1 LTSVRPHAQAKVAEL
16 VQMLPQ
22 MNLNV
27 YTLKQQEKA
36 LAALLKQV
44 REALFRTAEE
54 QAVRACV
61 RVLVWAASDGAT
73 KELASANDR
82 VLQDATRTAV
92 TKLRKAL
99 AAAVVCMAPEKTG
112 SCETR
117 QYHNKK

>member
-1 LTSVRPHAQAKVAEL
+1 
-16 VQMLPQ
+16 MLPL

-54 QAVRACV
+54 ECVRACV
-61 RVLVWAASDGAT
+61 RVLVWAAGDGAT

-99 AAAVVCMAPEKTG
+99 AAAVVRARPERDR
-112 SCETR
+112 EL
-117 QYHNKK
+117 